1 MTEINPYYLDYSE
14 QKQLVRSLT
23 ERRKILLNLIEEECN
38 EEQRKIYKH
47 MLCEIQ
53 VEIKLESRM
62 SSFLKKEWN
71 ENDSLATNVENE
83 ISNNRRL
90 QIIEEL
96 DREDNLITLLGWLS
110 FFCPPL
116 AFFWLPM
123 RMIHSG
129 KLM

>member
-1 MTEINPYYLDYSE
+1 MIEINPYYLDYSE
-14 QKQLVRSLT
+14 QKQFVRSLT

-83 ISNNRRL
+83 ISNNRQL
-90 QIIEEL
+90 QIIEEQQDKWL
-96 DREDNLITLLGWLS
+96 GYVCLLFFPLLIITLPYWIWQGYQKG
-110 FFCPPL
+110 
-116 AFFWLPM
+116 
-123 RMIHSG
+123 R
-129 KLM
+129 